1 MKKQRSNRVLALLL
15 CICMLAAAL
24 VHAPANTAYAR
35 TSADVEADI
44 AALEAQQAALQEELD
59 ALRDDEAEQ
68 EAYYNTLCEQIH
80 TVEAQIDTCVAN
92 ISVLDGNIRELD
104 AELTAAEAEIA
115 GTMALL
121 KERVKALYKS
131 GGESMLVILLSSDSW
146 TEYAEKTEL
155 LKAVTEHDR
164 QLIEEVSAF
173 MEATSDTRSRLKEER
188 ETAAQL
194 RTSLEEKQEE
204 LLTLEAEA
212 ASVLNDLRTARGE
225 LEDEHAHME
234 DDLYDLGAELEELL
248 QSEQW
253 ADIEDD
259 DTTIGGGY
267 EDDGD
272 DDDDDDDGGY
282 TPPSYGGSL
291 AWPCPGYA
299 YISSYW
305 GDGRG
310 HKGIDLAAV
319 RGTPIL
325 AAESGTVVRAWTAD
339 SWGMGWGYHVLI
351 KHDNT
356 YSTLYAHACELVV
369 YEGQYV
375 ERGQL
380 IAYVGNTGNS
390 FGNHLHFEVYQNGVR
405 VDPAP
410 YLGLY

>member
-1 MKKQRSNRVLALLL
+1 MKKQRNNRVLALLL

-35 TSADVEADI
+35 TSADVEAEI
-44 AALEAQQAALQEELD
+44 ADLEAKQAALQEELD
-59 ALRDDEAEQ
+59 ALKDDEAEQ

-92 ISVLDGNIRELD
+92 IRVLDGNIRGLD
-104 AELTAAEAEIA
+104 AELKAAEAEIA
-115 GTMALL
+115 DTLALL

-164 QLIEEVSAF
+164 QLIEEVSVF
-173 MEATSDTRSRLKEER
+173 MEATSETRNRLKEER

-204 LLTLEAEA
+204 LLVLEAEA
-212 ASVLNDLRTARGE
+212 ATVLNDLRTARGE

-234 DDLYDLGAELEELL
+234 DDLYDLGAELEKLL

-253 ADIEDD
+253 ENIEND
-259 DTTIGGGY
+259 DTTIGGG
-267 EDDGD
+267 
-272 DDDDDDDGGY
+272 DDDDDDDGSY
-282 TPPSYGGSL
+282 TPPSYSGSL

-356 YSTLYAHACELVV
+356 YSTLYAHACELAV

-390 FGNHLHFEVYQNGVR
+390 FGNHLHFEVYKYGVR